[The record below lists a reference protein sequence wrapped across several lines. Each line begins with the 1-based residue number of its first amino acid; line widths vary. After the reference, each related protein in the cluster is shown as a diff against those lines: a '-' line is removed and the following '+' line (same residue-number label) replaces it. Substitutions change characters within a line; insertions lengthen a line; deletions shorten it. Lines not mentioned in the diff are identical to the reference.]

1 MPKIYLLI
9 SVCNYINAIHIK
21 YIANSNVE
29 SDVDFNKFQITLDLI
44 EITTGNCYMNY
55 PCWNFVLEETF
66 ERLVQRD
73 FSFRTIRYCSLWHRL
88 LND

>member
-21 YIANSNVE
+21 YIANSNVQ

-44 EITTGNCYMNY
+44 EITTGNCYIY
-55 PCWNFVLEETF
+55 K
-66 ERLVQRD
+66 
-73 FSFRTIRYCSLWHRL
+73 
-88 LND
+88 

>member
-44 EITTGNCYMNY
+44 EITTGNAIISTNKLRLQI
-55 PCWNFVLEETF
+55 NFNKLKK
-66 ERLVQRD
+66 
-73 FSFRTIRYCSLWHRL
+73 
-88 LND
+88 